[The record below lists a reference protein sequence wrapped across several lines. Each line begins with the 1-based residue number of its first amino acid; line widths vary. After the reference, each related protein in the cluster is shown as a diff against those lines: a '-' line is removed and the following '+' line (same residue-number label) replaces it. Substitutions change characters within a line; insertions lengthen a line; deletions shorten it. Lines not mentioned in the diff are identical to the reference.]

1 MSIDFGEG
9 MTEGKLSKQTV
20 SMSFLIF
27 QELFDAMQ
35 FLISK
40 VILKVKSGIWG
51 WSRLEVEGP

>member
-1 MSIDFGEG
+1 MSVDFGEG

-40 VILKVKSGIWG
+40 VILKVKSGI
-51 WSRLEVEGP
+51 